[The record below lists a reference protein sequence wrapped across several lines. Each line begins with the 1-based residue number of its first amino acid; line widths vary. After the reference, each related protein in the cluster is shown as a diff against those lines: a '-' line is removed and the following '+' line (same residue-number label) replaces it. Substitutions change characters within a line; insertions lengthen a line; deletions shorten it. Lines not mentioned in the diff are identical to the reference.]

1 MSQRKGLA
9 DLFAAFHLLGQ
20 KNFHLTVIGAPALP
34 LSFYRSKL
42 SNFTQLSP
50 MPRPQ
55 VLTAM
60 REQDILALPSIA
72 EGRALVQQE
81 ALSCGLPLL
90 VTSNAGGGDLVEKE
104 RTGFLVPIRSPEAI
118 ASKLEWF
125 HLNKRRIL
133 DMRLQ
138 CLAKSN
144 EYTWN
149 DYAQKIINSC
159 LRLHAVQ
166 AKISPNL
173 DKAFT

>member
-1 MSQRKGLA
+1 
-9 DLFAAFHLLGQ
+9 
-20 KNFHLTVIGAPALP
+20 
-34 LSFYRSKL
+34 
-42 SNFTQLSP
+42 

-55 VLTAM
+55 VLAAM
-60 REQDILALPSIA
+60 REQDILALPSIV

-90 VTSNAGGGDLVEKE
+90 VTSTAGGADLVEDE
-104 RTGFLVPIRSPEAI
+104 RTGFLLPIRTPEAI
-118 ASKLEWF
+118 AEKLEWF
-125 HLNKRRIL
+125 HLNKRRIF

-149 DYAQKIINSC
+149 DYTKKIINFC

-166 AKISPNL
+166 AEISPNL